1 MGVPLEVNDQFS
13 GMLAAVVSLDGI
25 LRRLKETS
33 VRGRVVFVVDH
44 GGHIVAHP
52 DTRQFVPGADARP
65 SSAVVAQ
72 VMGVPKGLRTTETLR
87 KFTTK
92 ENVHH
97 AEMVGTYSTLPDLHL
112 ILVAPRPF

>member
-1 MGVPLEVNDQFS
+1 MGVPLEINDQFS
-13 GMLAAVVSLDGI
+13 GMLAAVVSLYGI

-65 SSAVVAQ
+65 SSAVVTQ
-72 VMGVPKGLRTTETLR
+72 VMGLPKRTRTTETLR
-87 KFTTK
+87 KFITQ
-92 ENVHH
+92 ENRPH
-97 AEMVGTYSTLPDLHL
+97 AAMAAT
-112 ILVAPRPF
+112 